1 MLESRSE
8 EIDTSSCF
16 MRFSHGL
23 FSIEREQ
30 GGKLGLSAPLLRH
43 SPQAATDCGG
53 AGMTALRRNI
63 QRPSYAFHARLDY
76 QRLDISFPIFHS
88 FNTTKILAKLGKRK
102 VSDGELPISL
112 KRTMTVSY
120 SCTCRPPAPDCLDQL
135 EARSA
140 PLPVERMFLPAL
152 PPYPQTCRVASSPR
166 LCIYR
171 QLRRYTSPRAHF

>member
-120 SCTCRPPAPDCLDQL
+120 SCSCPVPFPRVSRSARSSPPA
-135 EARSA
+135 
-140 PLPVERMFLPAL
+140 VGRMSLPAL
-152 PPYPQTCRVASSPR
+152 PLDIHATEHQDLSSASAA
-166 LCIYR
+166 
-171 QLRRYTSPRAHF
+171 QL